1 MRKKY
6 LSALLFGALLF
17 ASAGTF
23 TSCKDYDDDINN
35 LQQQITSNKDAI
47 AALQKLVGEGKW
59 VSSVTPIEN
68 GFTVTMN
75 DGTTQNITGIN
86 GEDGKP
92 GTVITLDPTTNNW
105 IIDGVDT
112 GVCAKGEKGEQG
124 EQGEQGEA
132 GEPGKSPYID
142 KETGNWFVWEW
153 DEATSEYKAVD
164 SGVYAGSTQI
174 YVVEKEG
181 FIELNVDGTAY
192 LLPTTSDAYTV
203 EAPADQVKVVF
214 ETADWTKWN
223 SNNADAKTLLK
234 KFPELAEIKKD
245 AVVKQGG
252 KLPLIVT
259 PASIELDDQY
269 TYSLVN
275 LKGETAEIT
284 VSSPVKGL
292 PEGLKWDGDKLE
304 SRSADASSCL
314 WTLNVE
320 PAFDEKKEEYKST
333 DGRSSLLVE
342 NSKGTVV
349 RTAYA
354 YTVESADIDDDVDVI
369 PDNTSSFKY
378 AETIDV
384 LEAQEDGKV
393 MFKLKNEYKGYVV
406 LEATNAV
413 QVEKYGITIDGT
425 KVTIANMPVNETQ
438 IDVTLKLTAAG
449 LNGSVKSSEKTFSIT
464 QGVESVGMLADRAVT
479 LNVDPTKA
487 TIRWNLEDLKF
498 SPVQLDNFF
507 SGDVTLT
514 ATREKDDKKYVAYNG
529 PITWYNANG
538 QETIYKSQTA
548 TWSNGTAVTFGIN
561 VNGAVRGAALDGH
574 IREQFTATEYELTL
588 TSMKGTSVIYS
599 DDATLTVSNPDAADI
614 LRLNPAFVEDGVLQ
628 VSAVPTGNN
637 VAYDFES
644 GIIKA
649 NAYTTALG
657 VPTFT
662 DMDYKTFVDNGG
674 DINSNDFAN
683 WNWIENDELHVN
695 TWKEGSNVPAN
706 EQHMYKVRKIRAQYP
721 LFNNP
726 NNKITFDFEVV
737 VKSQVYSDDPTKVI
751 TFDNDKLV
759 AVYGGADG
767 SNKVDI
773 KNAVKSAVFALGSD
787 KGKSYTLFATKAE
800 KIKATGYAYG
810 NTVGLTTPITEE
822 NEPNEPVNYMLDVN
836 NMLIELAVK
845 DMNYLGYSGDKILAA
860 QTGEKKFYLTE
871 ADYLKLWDS
880 VKGQDYFKNEG
891 IYYALKDAAAAN
903 KDANYTRFIAYA
915 TQIKFQEQKDIVVG
929 STTDKLADNR
939 IVSVAIKA
947 VDKNYAA
954 KFIENINDFGGNL
967 NLNAFK
973 GNSVITVKDQL
984 EEGVSETSTVD
995 MQLIVK
1001 DVWNKTMYVP
1011 FKLTVKTTK

>member
-23 TSCKDYDDDINN
+23 TSCKDYDDDISN

-105 IIDGVDT
+105 VIDGVDT
-112 GVCAKGEKGEQG
+112 GVCAKGEQG
-124 EQGEQGEA
+124 EQGEAGEQGPAGEA

-174 YVVEKEG
+174 YVVEKDG

-203 EAPADQVKVVF
+203 KAPADQVKVEF
-214 ETADWTKWN
+214 ETAEWTKWN

-234 KFPELAEIKKD
+234 QFPELAEIKKD

-292 PEGLKWDGDKLE
+292 PEGLEWENDGKLV

-314 WTLNVE
+314 WTLNVD
-320 PAFDEKKEEYKST
+320 PA
-333 DGRSSLLVE
+333 
-342 NSKGTVV
+342 
-349 RTAYA
+349 
-354 YTVESADIDDDVDVI
+354 
-369 PDNTSSFKY
+369 
-378 AETIDV
+378 
-384 LEAQEDGKV
+384 
-393 MFKLKNEYKGYVV
+393 
-406 LEATNAV
+406 
-413 QVEKYGITIDGT
+413 
-425 KVTIANMPVNETQ
+425 
-438 IDVTLKLTAAG
+438 
-449 LNGSVKSSEKTFSIT
+449 
-464 QGVESVGMLADRAVT
+464 
-479 LNVDPTKA
+479 KA
-487 TIRWNLEDLKF
+487 SIRWNLEDLKF
-498 SPVQLDNFF
+498 SAVQLDNFL
-507 SGDVTLT
+507 SGNVKLT

-529 PITWYNANG
+529 QITWYNANG

-548 TWSNGTAVTFGIN
+548 TWRNGTAVTFGIN
-561 VNGAVRGAALDGH
+561 VNGAVPGAALDGH
-574 IREQFTATEYELTL
+574 ISEQFTATEYELTL

-628 VSAVPTGNN
+628 VSALPTGNN
-637 VAYDFES
+637 VDYDFES

-657 VPTFT
+657 DPTFT

-674 DINSNDFAN
+674 DTQNSKDFAN
-683 WNWIENDELHVN
+683 WDWIANGELHVN
-695 TWKEGSNVPAN
+695 KWIDGSNVPAN
-706 EQHMYKVRKIRAQYP
+706 QQHMYKVRKIRAQYP
-721 LFNNP
+721 LFYNE

-800 KIKATGYAYG
+800 EIKATGYAYG
-810 NTVGLTTPITEE
+810 NTDGLTTPITEGGK
-822 NEPNEPVNYMLDVN
+822 PVNYMLDAN

-845 DMNYLGYSGDKILAA
+845 DMNYLGYSGEDILAA
-860 QTGEKKFYLTE
+860 QTGEEKFYLKE
-871 ADYLKLWDS
+871 ADYLKLWNS
-880 VKGQDYFKNEG
+880 VKNQAYFEVAGN
-891 IYYALKDAAAAN
+891 YYALKDAAAAN
-903 KDANYTRFIAYA
+903 KDADYTRFIAYA
-915 TQIKFQEQKDIVVG
+915 TQIKFQTQKDIVVG
-929 STTDKLADNR
+929 TTTEKPADNR

-967 NLNAFK
+967 NLNAFD

-1001 DVWNKTMYVP
+1001 DIWNKTMYVP

>member
-1 MRKKY
+1 M
-6 LSALLFGALLF
+6 
-17 ASAGTF
+17 
-23 TSCKDYDDDINN
+23 
-35 LQQQITSNKDAI
+35 
-47 AALQKLVGEGKW
+47 
-59 VSSVTPIEN
+59 
-68 GFTVTMN
+68 
-75 DGTTQNITGIN
+75 
-86 GEDGKP
+86 
-92 GTVITLDPTTNNW
+92 
-105 IIDGVDT
+105 
-112 GVCAKGEKGEQG
+112 
-124 EQGEQGEA
+124 
-132 GEPGKSPYID
+132 
-142 KETGNWFVWEW
+142 
-153 DEATSEYKAVD
+153 
-164 SGVYAGSTQI
+164 
-174 YVVEKEG
+174 
-181 FIELNVDGTAY
+181 
-192 LLPTTSDAYTV
+192 LPTTSDAYTV
-203 EAPADQVKVVF
+203 EAPADQVKVEF
-214 ETADWTKWN
+214 ETAEWTEWN

-234 KFPELAEIKKD
+234 QFPELAEIKKD

-292 PEGLKWDGDKLE
+292 PEGLEWENDGKLV

-354 YTVESADIDDDVDVI
+354 YTVESADITDDVNVVS
-369 PDNTSSFKY
+369 NTSSFKY

-384 LEAQEDGKV
+384 LEAPEDGKA
-393 MFKLKNEYKGYVV
+393 MFELKNEYKGYVV

-438 IDVTLKLTAAG
+438 IEVTLKLTAAG
-449 LNGSVKSSEKTFSIT
+449 LNGSVKSHEKRFSIT
-464 QGVESVGMLADRAVT
+464 QGVESVGMLADKAVT
-479 LNVDPTKA
+479 LNVDPAKA
-487 TIRWNLEDLKF
+487 SIRWNLEDLKF
-498 SPVQLDNFF
+498 SAVQLDNFF
-507 SGDVTLT
+507 SGKVTLT

-529 PITWYNANG
+529 SITWYNANS
-538 QETIYKSQTA
+538 QVTTYDPQTA
-548 TWSNGTAVTFGIN
+548 TWRNGTAVTFGIN
-561 VNGAVRGAALDGH
+561 VNGAVPGAALDGH
-574 IREQFTATEYELTL
+574 ISEQFTATEYELTL

-628 VSAVPTGNN
+628 VSALPTGNN
-637 VAYDFES
+637 VDYDFES

-657 VPTFT
+657 DPTFT

-674 DINSNDFAN
+674 DTQNSNDFAN
-683 WNWIENDELHVN
+683 WDWIENGELHVN
-695 TWKEGSNVPAN
+695 KWIEGSNVPAN
-706 EQHMYKVRKIRAQYP
+706 QQHMYKVRKIRAQYP
-721 LFNNP
+721 LFYNE

-810 NTVGLTTPITEE
+810 ITDGLTTAVSS
-822 NEPNEPVNYMLDVN
+822 VNYMLDAN

-845 DMNYLGYSGDKILAA
+845 DMNYLGYSGDEILAA
-860 QTGEKKFYLTE
+860 QKGEEKFYLRE
-871 ADYLKLWDS
+871 ADYKKLWDS
-880 VKGQDYFKNEG
+880 VKNQTYFYRKVEDKLY
-891 IYYALKDAAAAN
+891 YYALQDAAAAN
-903 KDANYTRFIAYA
+903 KDADYTRFIAYA
-915 TQIKFQEQKDIVVG
+915 TQIKFQTQKDIVVG
-929 STTDKLADNR
+929 TTTEKPADNR

-967 NLNAFK
+967 NLNAFD

-1001 DVWNKTMYVP
+1001 DIWNKTMYVP

>member
-1 MRKKY
+1 
-6 LSALLFGALLF
+6 
-17 ASAGTF
+17 
-23 TSCKDYDDDINN
+23 
-35 LQQQITSNKDAI
+35 
-47 AALQKLVGEGKW
+47 
-59 VSSVTPIEN
+59 
-68 GFTVTMN
+68 
-75 DGTTQNITGIN
+75 
-86 GEDGKP
+86 
-92 GTVITLDPTTNNW
+92 
-105 IIDGVDT
+105 
-112 GVCAKGEKGEQG
+112 
-124 EQGEQGEA
+124 
-132 GEPGKSPYID
+132 
-142 KETGNWFVWEW
+142 
-153 DEATSEYKAVD
+153 
-164 SGVYAGSTQI
+164 
-174 YVVEKEG
+174 
-181 FIELNVDGTAY
+181 
-192 LLPTTSDAYTV
+192 
-203 EAPADQVKVVF
+203 
-214 ETADWTKWN
+214 
-223 SNNADAKTLLK
+223 
-234 KFPELAEIKKD
+234 
-245 AVVKQGG
+245 
-252 KLPLIVT
+252 
-259 PASIELDDQY
+259 
-269 TYSLVN
+269 
-275 LKGETAEIT
+275 
-284 VSSPVKGL
+284 
-292 PEGLKWDGDKLE
+292 
-304 SRSADASSCL
+304 
-314 WTLNVE
+314 
-320 PAFDEKKEEYKST
+320 
-333 DGRSSLLVE
+333 
-342 NSKGTVV
+342 
-349 RTAYA
+349 
-354 YTVESADIDDDVDVI
+354 
-369 PDNTSSFKY
+369 
-378 AETIDV
+378 
-384 LEAQEDGKV
+384 
-393 MFKLKNEYKGYVV
+393 
-406 LEATNAV
+406 
-413 QVEKYGITIDGT
+413 
-425 KVTIANMPVNETQ
+425 
-438 IDVTLKLTAAG
+438 
-449 LNGSVKSSEKTFSIT
+449 
-464 QGVESVGMLADRAVT
+464 MLADKAVT

-498 SPVQLDNFF
+498 SAVQLDNFL

-538 QETIYKSQTA
+538 QTTIYNYQTA
-548 TWSNGTAVTFGIN
+548 TWNNGTAVTFGIN
-561 VNGAVRGAALDGH
+561 VNGAVPGAALDGH

-649 NAYTTALG
+649 NAYTNALG

-674 DINSNDFAN
+674 DIQNSKDFAN
-683 WNWIENDELHVN
+683 WDWIENGELHVN
-695 TWKEGSNVPAN
+695 KWIEGSNVPAN

-800 KIKATGYAYG
+800 EIKATGYAYG
-810 NTVGLTTPITEE
+810 ITVGLTTPVSS
-822 NEPNEPVNYMLDVN
+822 VNYMLDDN

-871 ADYLKLWDS
+871 ADYLKLWRS
-880 VKGQDYFKNEG
+880 VQDKAYFVIKEDK
-891 IYYALKDAAAAN
+891 YYALNDAAAAN

-929 STTDKLADNR
+929 STTDKPADNR

-954 KFIENINDFGGNL
+954 KFIKDVDNFDGKKNL
-967 NLNAFK
+967 NNFD
-973 GNSVITVKDQL
+973 GTSVIEVKDNL